1 MISERELQKIIKVQI
16 IDDVLIIKVMSI
28 FQIKIDK
35 WVFLKGLRLF

>member
-1 MISERELQKIIKVQI
+1 MISERELQKIIKVKI

-35 WVFLKGLRLF
+35 WVFLKGL